1 MNSDTVVHRLT
12 AILSSDAV
20 GYSRLLAED
29 EVETVRTLGA
39 HREHIAGL
47 VSQHRGRVVDS
58 PGDNLLAEFPSALDV
73 ARCAVEI
80 QRAIGAR
87 NANVPPHRRMEFRIG
102 VHLGDVMVEGDR
114 IYGEGINIAARLER
128 LADPGAVCIS
138 APVWDQVRH
147 KLGLSEEDLGDQ
159 ALKNIPEPV
168 HVYQIRPTEA
178 AVRPSATRQ
187 NPEMVAE
194 RALIARP
201 DVSVIVV
208 PTVWIV
214 YVATVFEILF
224 MISPFALY
232 YYAAYGPSLNVLHRS
247 SWTSW
252 LTDFLL
258 PHFSYTSSPL
268 LNALPNLGGPLIALG
283 ALLFAVGFIQVY
295 GAKVGSRG
303 LVKGGLYRVA
313 RHPQYLGLA
322 LVGLGAFLLWPR
334 VLVLVA
340 YVTMLFL
347 YERLA
352 GWEETRCLAKF
363 GDAYREYQ
371 RRTGMFL
378 PRPFPRLIPWP
389 PVSERRVLAALV
401 LWLLVVAASVG
412 GGYQLRDYALRRLSA
427 FYTDDMAVL
436 SPARLPTEHLHA
448 ALRVAT
454 SGGEVRDRIGAAGS
468 GAKLLVYVLP
478 EAWRIADLPLDPP
491 SSAAHAS
498 THRGHYVP
506 FDFDP
511 VRYRVLFTR
520 VRSHDPD
527 ANGAA
532 IVKKAYGREP
542 IVVVRVNTQTS
553 LITGVET
560 PPPHVLWGDISTPLF

>member
-1 MNSDTVVHRLT
+1 
-12 AILSSDAV
+12 
-20 GYSRLLAED
+20 
-29 EVETVRTLGA
+29 
-39 HREHIAGL
+39 
-47 VSQHRGRVVDS
+47 
-58 PGDNLLAEFPSALDV
+58 
-73 ARCAVEI
+73 
-80 QRAIGAR
+80 
-87 NANVPPHRRMEFRIG
+87 MEFRIG

-114 IYGEGINIAARLER
+114 IYGEGINIAARLEQ
-128 LADPGAVCIS
+128 LADPGAICVS
-138 APVWDQVRH
+138 APVWDLVRH

-159 ALKNIPEPV
+159 ALKNIRDPV
-168 HVYQIRPTEA
+168 RVYQIRPGEQA
-178 AVRPSATRQ
+178 ARSTATRRS
-187 NPEMVAE
+187 PDAVPG
-194 RALIARP
+194 RALLARP
-201 DVSVIVV
+201 DVAVIVV

-247 SWTSW
+247 PWTSW

-268 LNALPNLGGPLIALG
+268 LNVLPDLGGPLIAVG
-283 ALLFAVGFIQVY
+283 VVLFAVGFVQVY
-295 GAKVGSRG
+295 VAKMSGRG
-303 LVKGGLYRVA
+303 LVTGGLYRIA

-322 LVGLGAFLLWPR
+322 LIGLGAFLVWPR

-363 GDAYREYQ
+363 GEAYQAYQ

-378 PRPFPRLIPWP
+378 PRPLPRFIPWP
-389 PVSERRVLAALV
+389 PAGDRRALAALV
-401 LWLLVVAASVG
+401 LWLVVVAASVG
-412 GGYQLRDYALRRLSA
+412 VGYQVRDYTLGRLSA

-436 SPARLPTEHLHA
+436 SPAQLPAEPLRA
-448 ALRVAT
+448 AVRVAM
-454 SGGEVRDRIGAAGS
+454 SGADVRDRIAAAGR

-478 EAWRIADLPLDPP
+478 ETSWIADLPLDPQ
-491 SSAAHAS
+491 SSVA
-498 THRGHYVP
+498 THRGHHVP

-511 VRYRVLFTR
+511 ARYRVLFTR
-520 VRSHDPD
+520 VRTHDRD
-527 ANGAA
+527 ASGPA
-532 IVKKAYGREP
+532 IVKKAYGRDP
-542 IVVVRVNTQTS
+542 IVVVGVNTQTGA
-553 LITGVET
+553 ITGIET